1 VSGWLPSP
9 RIFVAALTVSPDVC
23 GRNWPKTRVRVA
35 GCTGRVYGQ
44 RGEPAVLVRITGVAP
59 LLAQVYELER
69 LRCGLC
75 GTVFTADPPPGVG
88 KAKYDDTAA
97 AMIALLKY
105 ACGLPFHRIERLEQG
120 LAIPMPV
127 GTQWEVV
134 AAAAAPLIPVF
145 DELARQAAQGTVV
158 YNDDTTMRILTL
170 TQEAR
175 AEALPAG
182 ASADRTG
189 VFTSGVVAETPNG
202 LIALFKTGPC
212 HAGEHLAEVLDL
224 REVTDPPIHMSDAS
238 TRNRPGD
245 HSTLAASCIPH
256 ARRNTVDVVEA
267 FPEEVAF
274 VLHTLRA
281 VFHTDAQ
288 AKPAVALRRS
298 VPFNVRPAVSSPC
311 QGHPRWFPPARRP
324 IERAGVDA
332 QATRR

>member
-1 VSGWLPSP
+1 
-9 RIFVAALTVSPDVC
+9 
-23 GRNWPKTRVRVA
+23 
-35 GCTGRVYGQ
+35 
-44 RGEPAVLVRITGVAP
+44 
-59 LLAQVYELER
+59 
-69 LRCGLC
+69 
-75 GTVFTADPPPGVG
+75 
-88 KAKYDDTAA
+88 
-97 AMIALLKY
+97 
-105 ACGLPFHRIERLEQG
+105 
-120 LAIPMPV
+120 MPV

-158 YNDDTTMRILTL
+158 FNDDTTMRILTL

-256 ARRNTVDVVEA
+256 ARRNYVDVVEA

-274 VLHTLRA
+274 VPQRSSKRTHFRSRKLTHHLSHFLRA
-281 VFHTDAQ
+281 PTVFFASERGQ
-288 AKPAVALRRS
+288 GRAALFAARRS
-298 VPFNVRPAVSSPC
+298 KPLTPRRGEYAGSWLCAQQYRAHNHDDNAFIPPSQVGQVDERNLGQFQRASRALSYSRCAPSSTPT
-311 QGHPRWFPPARRP
+311 RRP
-324 IERAGVDA
+324 GARVFRPPSACSFI
-332 QATRR
+332 RRKVAHG